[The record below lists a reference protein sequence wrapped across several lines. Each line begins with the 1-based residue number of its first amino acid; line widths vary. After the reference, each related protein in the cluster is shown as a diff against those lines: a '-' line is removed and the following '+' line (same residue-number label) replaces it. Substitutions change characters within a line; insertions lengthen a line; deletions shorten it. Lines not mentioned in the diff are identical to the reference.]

1 LEALK
6 ALKLDNPMIKT
17 RQISQAS
24 QEGKKLAQRK
34 IEYLKPYKPRPQ
46 TSSLVAGRLI
56 GASLG
61 INNLLSKE
69 KIAVE
74 RKKIVEA
81 KSMEFFVHSI

>member
-1 LEALK
+1 M
-6 ALKLDNPMIKT
+6 KLNNPLLKT
-17 RQISQAS
+17 REISQATIES
-24 QEGKKLAQRK
+24 KRLAQRK
-34 IEYLKPYKPRPQ
+34 IEYLRPFKPRPQ

-74 RKKIVEA
+74 RKKLVEA
-81 KSMEFFVHSI
+81 KSRLFTYFPF

>member
-1 LEALK
+1 
-6 ALKLDNPMIKT
+6 M
-17 RQISQAS
+17 
-24 QEGKKLAQRK
+24 
-34 IEYLKPYKPRPQ
+34 KPYKPRPQ

-56 GASLG
+56 SASLG

-81 KSMEFFVHSI
+81 KSKLFNIKFYLI

>member
-1 LEALK
+1 MN
-6 ALKLDNPMIKT
+6 NPLLKT
-17 RQISQAS
+17 REISQATIES
-24 QEGKKLAQRK
+24 KRLAQRK
-34 IEYLKPYKPRPQ
+34 IEYLRPFKPRPQ

-74 RKKIVEA
+74 RKKLVEA
-81 KSMEFFVHSI
+81 KSRLFTYFPF

>member
-1 LEALK
+1 MNSASK
-6 ALKLDNPMIKT
+6 ALKIDNAMIKA
-17 RQISQAS
+17 RPMSQAS
-24 QEGKKLAQRK
+24 QEGKMLAQRK
-34 IEYLKPYKPRPQ
+34 IDYLKPFKPRPQ

-69 KIAVE
+69 KVAVE

-81 KSMEFFVHSI
+81 KSKLLK